1 MKDKRYKYPQF
12 NNSLKGEISA
22 EMLESSLL
30 IFAAKNV

>member
-12 NNSLKGEISA
+12 NNSLKGLISA
-22 EMLESSLL
+22 VMLESSLL